1 MFINKIITSTTLPRL
16 RQAVADAGRFMTERD
31 DAEQYSAAWRDAN
44 DGYLDAT
51 WAARE
56 AVCDELLPALIG
68 GAWRCPTG
76 QAWPAGTPKIQ
87 TKWALLDH
95 PRLYRRPGATHR
107 ASWAGSA
114 LCGEPY
120 LNPIGALNCEGLAL
134 ARLFAEC
141 GCSVWHNPELSS
153 WYPGKTSLVL
163 IARGINADAAA
174 SLGFTKLA

>member
-87 TKWALLDH
+87 TKWALLDTPGYTGGLARRTAQAGRG
-95 PRLYRRPGATHR
+95 PRCA
-107 ASWAGSA
+107 A
-114 LCGEPY
+114 
-120 LNPIGALNCEGLAL
+120 NPISTRS
-134 ARLFAEC
+134 AR
-141 GCSVWHNPELSS
+141 
-153 WYPGKTSLVL
+153 
-163 IARGINADAAA
+163 
-174 SLGFTKLA
+174 